1 MVKQHSKLATNVIHV
16 CDSNASYKTQYI
28 KVYFAGK
35 VGGLRSI
42 DVIKTACD
50 ITADKMEEAS
60 QQDEFH
66 T

>member
-1 MVKQHSKLATNVIHV
+1 MCNRR
-16 CDSNASYKTQYI
+16 I

-35 VGGLRSI
+35 VGGLRLI
-42 DVIKTACD
+42 DVIKIACD
-50 ITADKMEEAS
+50 IAADKMEEAS